1 MIIRD
6 PVIPKHAKDLTTEF
20 IVSHVPNEPI
30 ETLPI
35 RKVGYLALEADHL
48 RESAR
53 RLVLLGVGIR
63 TKDDAAEHG
72 IDALMLLA
80 TKVFASTKMGNSYHG
95 PEREHVG
102 RFVEFA
108 LEVTLRAAPVLVSG
122 EHPFNAS
129 PFREI
134 GGVFKIYDLDAFDSY
149 VLSLL
154 VVVDHNVVGF
164 HV

>member
-6 PVIPKHAKDLTTEF
+6 PVIPKHAKDLATEF
-20 IVSHVPNEPI
+20 IVSHVLNEPI

-48 RESAR
+48 RECAR
-53 RLVLLGVGIR
+53 RLVLLEVGIR
-63 TKDDAAEHG
+63 TKDDATEHS

-80 TKVFASTKMGNSYHG
+80 TKTFTIRKIGNSYHG
-95 PEREHVG
+95 PEREHIS

-108 LEVTLRAAPVLVSG
+108 LKVTLWAAPVFVSG

-134 GGVFKIYDLDAFDSY
+134 GGIFKVYDLNAFDSY
-149 VLSLL
+149 VLALS
-154 VVVDHNVVGF
+154 VVVDHDVVGF